1 MGGEGRGGEPK
12 HARTEGRLE
21 TLQGSVG
28 KFSSPPLDGSG
39 FPRHIEGVADTH
51 SVSLEEEF
59 NVSFGSLAK
68 GDSRTPSWAIVRLPD
83 LVPRVY
89 THLVV

>member
-1 MGGEGRGGEPK
+1 M
-12 HARTEGRLE
+12 
-21 TLQGSVG
+21 G
-28 KFSSPPLDGSG
+28 KFSSLPLDGSG

-51 SVSLEEEF
+51 SISLEEDF